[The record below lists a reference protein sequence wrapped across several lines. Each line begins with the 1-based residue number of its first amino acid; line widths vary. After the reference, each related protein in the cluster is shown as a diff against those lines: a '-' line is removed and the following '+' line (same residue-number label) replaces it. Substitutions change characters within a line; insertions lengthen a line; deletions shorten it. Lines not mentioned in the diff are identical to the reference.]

1 MSNLTLSLTSKYGI
15 RPKTNVVC
23 LWPYLTSQQIYRLN
37 AITYLAFPKKKI
49 LVRSVLKLQIMD
61 ARAHDKTSYAYV
73 LKINIIFFGL
83 VPEVSI
89 LTHLRLPIMQR

>member
-23 LWPYLTSQQIYRLN
+23 LWPYLTSQQICRLN
-37 AITYLAFPKKKI
+37 AITYLAFPKKI

-61 ARAHDKTSYAYV
+61 ARARDKTSYAYV
-73 LKINIIFFGL
+73 LKINIIFSVLFL
-83 VPEVSI
+83 KF
-89 LTHLRLPIMQR
+89 LF